1 MLLETAGQTEMTNEQ
16 PVKLSY
22 IFITWWVILFIIGL
36 SPRENNRSFFLN
48 KNGNG
53 DNCFL
58 VNIFLTNQP
67 CC

>member
-48 KNGNG
+48 KNGNVATV
-53 DNCFL
+53 FSQYFF
-58 VNIFLTNQP
+58 I
-67 CC
+67 